1 MPAPDAAS
9 AEKRAALAE
18 KLADYLLAEGLEAAS
33 LRPLAEA
40 AGTSDRMLLYYF
52 RDKADVMAA
61 AIECIAGRL
70 VAVLE
75 EKRSPAAVLPGDL
88 RPRLLEAVL
97 SDALWP
103 YMRLWIEIAAQ
114 AGRGDPFFRETGQAI
129 GEGFLAWI
137 EVQLDCPDTE
147 RRAAE
152 AAHLLA
158 LIEGVLVLKALGL
171 DAALDRILRQPR

>member
-1 MPAPDAAS
+1 MPAPDAPPEPA
-9 AEKRAALAE
+9 AGGRRAALAD
-18 KLADYLLAEGLEAAS
+18 KLADFLLAEGLTAAS

-52 RDKADVMAA
+52 RDKADVLAA
-61 AIECIAGRL
+61 AIERIAARL
-70 VAVLE
+70 VAILE
-75 EKRSPAAVLPGDL
+75 EKRSPAPAAPAAL
-88 RPRLLEAVL
+88 RPRLLDAVL

-114 AGRGDPFFRETGQAI
+114 AGRGDAFYRETGNAI

-137 EVQLDCPDTE
+137 EVQLDCPDAET
-147 RRAAE
+147 RAVE

-171 DAALDRILRQPR
+171 DAAVARLR